1 MEEKEKK
8 TFTDLCRQKLAFI
21 INFFAKLFLK
31 IGFTA
36 NMMTIFGCMGHIFA
50 LWLIYSGRF
59 LASGILL
66 FVFAC
71 SDVVDGTMA
80 RMTNDGKG
88 TEFGAVLDSVTDRI
102 SEFLCFSGI
111 IMYYAVRGEM
121 IWVAV
126 CLAAVIGSFLV
137 PYTRAK
143 GELYSLDMRLG
154 ILTRVERYL
163 VLVISL
169 IIGFPNIGMAIIAVL
184 ANITALQRMIHI
196 KKNLDT
202 DQGEQQDGHNSKA

>member
-1 MEEKEKK
+1 MEEKQTK
-8 TFTDLCRQKLAFI
+8 TFTELCRQKLGFL

-36 NMMTIFGCMGHIFA
+36 NMMTILGCLGHIFA
-50 LWLIYSGRF
+50 FWLIFEGKF

-66 FVFAC
+66 FIFAC

-102 SEFLCFSGI
+102 SEFLCLSGI
-111 IMYYAVRGEM
+111 AMYYSVRGET
-121 IWVAV
+121 IWVIA
-126 CLAAVIGSFLV
+126 CLATMMGSFLV

-143 GELYSLDMRLG
+143 GELYGLDMRLG

-169 IIGFPNIGMAIIAVL
+169 IVGFPNIGMVIIAVL
-184 ANITALQRMIHI
+184 SNITALQRMIHI
-196 KKNLDT
+196 KKNLET
-202 DQGEQQDGHNSKA
+202 TKGN